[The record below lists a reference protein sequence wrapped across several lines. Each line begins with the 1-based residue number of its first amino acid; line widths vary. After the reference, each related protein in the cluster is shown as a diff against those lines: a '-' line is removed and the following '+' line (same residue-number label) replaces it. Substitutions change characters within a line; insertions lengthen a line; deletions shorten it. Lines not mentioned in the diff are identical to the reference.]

1 MKRVCSLQMR
11 WLNPILKQL
20 GLTAIDKDVVRKIA
34 HVVEF
39 FLLSILTSIF
49 WKRKPIRNL
58 YTGLIVALLDE
69 TIQVFT
75 GRGALVTDIWIDMI
89 GVGIGTVIVA
99 TVEALK
105 RRQNKRDGGTDE

>member
-75 GRGALVTDIWIDMI
+75 GQGALVTDIWIDMI
-89 GVGIGTVIVA
+89 GVGIGTVISCLVLSK
-99 TVEALK
+99 EK
-105 RRQNKRDGGTDE
+105 RKDAHRK

>member
-34 HVVEF
+34 HVFEF

-75 GRGALVTDIWIDMI
+75 GQGALVTDIWIDMI
-89 GVGIGTVIVA
+89 GVGIGTVISCLVLSK
-99 TVEALK
+99 EK
-105 RRQNKRDGGTDE
+105 RKDAHRK